1 MATSAKLYEEY
12 GFKAAD
18 RGVFQEWSKKTSSLM
33 EQNPKMDAGDAAQEA
48 YKQLVGSK

>member
-18 RGVFQEWSKKTSSLM
+18 KGIFQEWRVKTSSII